1 MEQQT
6 LSIAKAGLVTKLR
19 AQTAIIAS
27 TNIKKPKSSKRQQVD
42 PFTMGFD
49 ESMVNISAPLLS
61 RFDLVLT
68 VRDLSLKQWDSLIAD
83 HVLDQHCGD
92 DTKRNQCTN
101 AAGGGGNAHEPRW
114 WSQENMKRYVEYV
127 RTLRPVMTSTA
138 EEVLKLYYQKQR
150 QLSASESH
158 SRPSSRTTIRML
170 ESLVR
175 LSQAHARLMARQ
187 QVRIQD
193 AVAAI
198 SLMESSMKTSLVLGV
213 QNVTQSLAPVDP
225 DGEYGR
231 MEEMILRSLGI
242 DEHNQ
247 APSNGGY
254 LSYSLSPVPSL
265 S

>member
-1 MEQQT
+1 
-6 LSIAKAGLVTKLR
+6 
-19 AQTAIIAS
+19 
-27 TNIKKPKSSKRQQVD
+27 
-42 PFTMGFD
+42 
-49 ESMVNISAPLLS
+49 
-61 RFDLVLT
+61 
-68 VRDLSLKQWDSLIAD
+68 
-83 HVLDQHCGD
+83 
-92 DTKRNQCTN
+92 
-101 AAGGGGNAHEPRW
+101 
-114 WSQENMKRYVEYV
+114 MKRYVEYV

-158 SRPSSRTTIRML
+158 NRPSSRTTIRML

-225 DGEYGR
+225 DGPTR
-231 MEEMILRSLGI
+231 NPRQS
-242 DEHNQ
+242 
-247 APSNGGY
+247 
-254 LSYSLSPVPSL
+254 
-265 S
+265 